1 MLLEE
6 VDGRGNGSLKR
17 NRVLSK
23 VHKTV
28 GLCRVR
34 KNTNEIIAGT
44 SLYPEQQ
51 IGGRNCPRMNKS
63 QMVAMTEEKQNL
75 FEGCG

>member
-6 VDGRGNGSLKR
+6 VDERGNNSLKR
-17 NRVLSK
+17 NCVLSK
-23 VHKTV
+23 VHKSV
-28 GLCRVR
+28 GLCHVR
-34 KNTNEIIAGT
+34 KNTNEIIAST
-44 SLYPEQQ
+44 SLYPGQQ
-51 IGGRNCPRMNKS
+51 IEAQNCPRMNKS